1 MQGVPFPPS
10 GHPGPPSAG
19 LFLLTGL
26 REPSRTPCQIG
37 QTVAS
42 RICYTG
48 DIERR
53 ARSMNECEIRLLNSD
68 GTYASI
74 AAQFQT
80 SDVLAFGPDID
91 WRTSSV
97 LKSGER
103 DSRY

>member
-1 MQGVPFPPS
+1 
-10 GHPGPPSAG
+10 
-19 LFLLTGL
+19 
-26 REPSRTPCQIG
+26 
-37 QTVAS
+37 
-42 RICYTG
+42 
-48 DIERR
+48 
-53 ARSMNECEIRLLNSD
+53 MNECEIRLLNSD

-103 DSRY
+103 DSRYIRHRNKSLTRSSSEDR